1 MDKAFRNPMFL
12 TGIPLA
18 ICGSSF
24 GLTGLLNEATFSG
37 MAARAAHSRA
47 RLYVDRLDAEE
58 QVSFSA
64 VYAIA
69 NLERRADNWLKQQD

>member
-24 GLTGLLNEATFSG
+24 GLTGLLNEATFSD
-37 MAARAAHSRA
+37 MAPGLLIPGLAFMLIGWMQR
-47 RLYVDRLDAEE
+47 
-58 QVSFSA
+58 
-64 VYAIA
+64 
-69 NLERRADNWLKQQD
+69 NK

>member
-47 RLYVDRLDAEE
+47 RL
-58 QVSFSA
+58 
-64 VYAIA
+64 
-69 NLERRADNWLKQQD
+69 